1 MNVYIGYNAKDEP
14 VGVLLAQ
21 NKQLADVV
29 FDARNEG
36 VVRTEEIDPNTP
48 DIGLNGVVYLLTSFK
63 VPRHQICDN
72 KHLHSVRIW
81 QRGK

>member
-14 VGVLLAQ
+14 VGIILAQ
-21 NKQLADVV
+21 NKTLADVV

-36 VVRTEEIDPNTP
+36 VVKVEEVDTNTP
-48 DIGLNGVVYLLTSFK
+48 ANVVYLLTSFK